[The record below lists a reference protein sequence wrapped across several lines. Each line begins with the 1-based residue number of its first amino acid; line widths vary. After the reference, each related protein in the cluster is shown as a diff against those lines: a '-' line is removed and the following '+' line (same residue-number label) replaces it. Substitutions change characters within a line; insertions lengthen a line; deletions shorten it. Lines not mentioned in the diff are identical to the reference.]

1 MTMGAEPWSYF
12 VPYHE
17 DIQVALS
24 DLQRQEFE
32 AGRYRIRDT
41 DHPPATMTEARAQFP
56 ESGTGTVLDMLG
68 VVDEPHE
75 VDAEVPNF
83 FMVAPLSPQQLVTLY
98 GTEKPTH
105 EMVKARREF
114 YEWID
119 RGLGVYIVVYEGDTP
134 SELFFAGYSLD

>member
-1 MTMGAEPWSYF
+1 MGAEAWSYF

-32 AGRYRIRDT
+32 AGRYRIRDPE
-41 DHPPATMTEARAQFP
+41 HPPATLTEARAQYP

-68 VVDEPHE
+68 VINEPHE

-83 FMVAPLSPQQLVTLY
+83 FMVAPLSPEQLSTLFA
-98 GTEKPTH
+98 TEKPTH
-105 EMVKARREF
+105 AMVAACHDF

-119 RGLGVYIVVYEGDTP
+119 RGLGIYIVVYEGDTP